1 MRFTAAT
8 FKRRIE
14 QALPHSAAGSE
25 ANGADSTA
33 GGVVDLTP
41 LLGIWDDEEFLREAY
56 RQVLRREC
64 DIPGFLHYREMLR
77 NHVPR
82 KTILRCL
89 VNSEEGR
96 QTGLEYTGV
105 EGRGWG
111 RGASAGGRGWVS
123 GALQRLRGRALWL
136 HRTLVLRP
144 FELLEHKIDYLLHEL
159 GARSDQ
165 LSAKMDGYVSQ
176 LRADVEGAIERGLN
190 LLERMEEAQRLGAQ
204 RGQTCADELRAGLD
218 WLRQREAALEQQV
231 REHQE
236 RQAEIT
242 LALAELRSALGAFS
256 AELRAGLDGLGQ
268 RQTAVERQIQQHR
281 ELRAEMVLTLAEL
294 RNALSDFS
302 AGTNSAV
309 AELRQSL
316 KSDLH
321 RPVIRAGNNA
331 LVTESEGFILGVPA
345 EEWRLVAHLAFR
357 GPLEPGLLRLFRSLI
372 QPGMVVVDVGAHIG
386 TYTLEAARLLAGHG
400 KVYSFEPTPRTF
412 AILRDN
418 VQVNGFLES
427 GNVVLCQAAVADR
440 KGLATL
446 GVYPENSGHN
456 TLFAGSDCPASVE
469 VPTIA
474 LDEALAA
481 ETHVDVVKIDAE
493 GAEPLILRG
502 MGRILTDNPGIRIL
516 MEFAPVHLKRAGFD
530 PGAFVEEIQSMG
542 FSIARVHDVTGERL
556 PVAKEEL
563 VQAHSANLWLARGE
577 ALPGGAA

>member
-8 FKRRIE
+8 FRRRIE
-14 QALPHSAAGSE
+14 EVLSDSPAGSQPSE
-25 ANGADSTA
+25 ADST

-41 LLGIWDDEEFLREAY
+41 LLDFRDDEDFLREAY

-82 KTILRCL
+82 KAILRCL
-89 VNSEEGR
+89 VNSEEARRTGR
-96 QTGLEYTGV
+96 RYTGIG
-105 EGRGWG
+105 GRGWG
-111 RGASAGGRGWVS
+111 RAWPMGGRGQLS
-123 GALQRLRGRALWL
+123 GALQRVRERALWL
-136 HRTLVLRP
+136 YRRLLLRP

-176 LRADVEGAIERGLN
+176 LRADVEGAIDRGLN

-204 RGQTCADELRAGLD
+204 RVQTCADELRAGLD
-218 WLRQREAALEQQV
+218 WLRQRETALEQQV

-236 RQAEIT
+236 LQAEIT
-242 LALAELRSALGAFS
+242 LALAELRSALSAFS

-268 RQTAVERQIQQHR
+268 RQTAVERQIQQHQ
-281 ELRAEMVLTLAEL
+281 ELQAEMALTLAEL
-294 RNALSDFS
+294 RKALSDFS

-309 AELRQSL
+309 AELRRSL

-321 RPVIRAGNNA
+321 RPVIRAGNNV

-386 TYTLEAARLLAGHG
+386 TYTLEAARRLAGHG

-418 VQVNGFLES
+418 VQVNGYLES

-440 KGLATL
+440 KGLARL
-446 GVYPENSGHN
+446 RVYPENSGHN
-456 TLFAGSDCPASVE
+456 TLFAGGDCPAWVE
-469 VPTIA
+469 VQTTT
-474 LDEALAA
+474 LDEALVCEAR
-481 ETHVDVVKIDAE
+481 VDVVKIDAE
-493 GAEPLILRG
+493 GAEPLILHG
-502 MGRILTDNPGIRIL
+502 MRRIFSDNLGIRVL
-516 MEFAPVHLKRAGFD
+516 MEFAPEHLKRAGFD
-530 PGAFVEEIQSMG
+530 PGAFLEEIQSMG

-563 VQAHSANLWLARGE
+563 VQAGSVNLWLARGTE
-577 ALPGGAA
+577 PWGGAV